1 MATLGEN
8 IAAVLAAYGW
18 STRELS
24 RRTGIAPTTLSDVIG
39 GRNQNLTAAHLAQVA
54 AALGV
59 SADDLL
65 AGVVPAALPPVLPP
79 RVLPPAGLDEVAPIV
94 AAALR
99 KYGRRLPPARQR
111 DLAALIERWARPD
124 EPAER
129 RAEAEPA
136 EGDEGVI

>member
-79 RVLPPAGLDEVAPIV
+79 AGLDEVAPIV
-94 AAALR
+94 ATALR